1 MGLDRNKSDWFIGK
15 VRSEVDSLPIV
26 VIRFSSD
33 ISSNWST
40 GSSLNSKITNGFSI
54 WMITISFLFFKFN
67 LETNI
72 TNFFG
77 SGNNSMTTIVGLA
90 LGV

>member
-1 MGLDRNKSDWFIGK
+1 VGLDRNKGDWFISE

-26 VIRFSSD
+26 VIRFSGD

-77 SGNNSMTTIVGLA
+77 SSNNSMTTIVGLA